1 MIICVEDEQNICEL
15 EVYTLQSVGFQA
27 KGCGSGKELFAELE
41 HEIPELILLDI
52 MLPDEDGLSIL
63 GKLRSDKRYAAIP
76 VIMATAK
83 GSEFDK
89 VKGLDSGADDYIA
102 KPFGMLEMVSRIKAV
117 LRRCGKEKQTG
128 DIIKVEDLI
137 VNLSEHTVTVGS
149 ENVILTLKEYELLK
163 NQGIINLQ
171 NKIIYPEF
179 ISYFSSQYFLQ
190 DCSWKDA
197 ISNKIIPIIKN
208 SEKLSDMHIQMIYEI
223 FSYCKKIDDISFIL
237 KQLDNLLEN
246 KITRLQ
252 NKVITNIIYQCYRKN
267 NELFFNYI
275 NQIDINTYSLELQ
288 KYLLKLSAE
297 LCPALLSK
305 WEDENNILSYSAF
318 IFKSD
323 ILYKYLEEHLPKTHD
338 NLFGNYIS
346 SENGIL
352 LLLHLL
358 TYWGWDNND
367 RYGFHH
373 VIN

>member
-63 GKLRSDKRYAAIP
+63 GKLRSDKRYADIP

-163 NQGIINLQ
+163 KFLTNPGIVFSRDKLLNDIWGYEFSGETRTVDVHIRTLRQ
-171 NKIIYPEF
+171 KLGTAGELIETIRGVGYRMVNK
-179 ISYFSSQYFLQ
+179 
-190 DCSWKDA
+190 K
-197 ISNKIIPIIKN
+197 
-208 SEKLSDMHIQMIYEI
+208 
-223 FSYCKKIDDISFIL
+223 
-237 KQLDNLLEN
+237 
-246 KITRLQ
+246 
-252 NKVITNIIYQCYRKN
+252 
-267 NELFFNYI
+267 
-275 NQIDINTYSLELQ
+275 
-288 KYLLKLSAE
+288 
-297 LCPALLSK
+297 
-305 WEDENNILSYSAF
+305 
-318 IFKSD
+318 
-323 ILYKYLEEHLPKTHD
+323 
-338 NLFGNYIS
+338 
-346 SENGIL
+346 
-352 LLLHLL
+352 
-358 TYWGWDNND
+358 
-367 RYGFHH
+367 
-373 VIN
+373 